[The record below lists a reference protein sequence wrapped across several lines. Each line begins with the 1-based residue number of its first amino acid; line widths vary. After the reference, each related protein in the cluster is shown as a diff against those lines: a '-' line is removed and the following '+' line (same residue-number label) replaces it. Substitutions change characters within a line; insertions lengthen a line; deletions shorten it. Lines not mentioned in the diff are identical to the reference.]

1 MPWRG
6 GRLNGAHRFHSL
18 EWRCDDRDRLGNH
31 DTGLLS
37 YDRLDRLIGNDRL
50 GVRQ

>member
-18 EWRCDDRDRLGNH
+18 AWRCGDWGRLGNH
-31 DTGLLS
+31 YAGLLS
-37 YDRLDRLIGNDRL
+37 NDHIDRLIGNDGL